1 MANLPSKLDLKKL
14 PIDELVT
21 LHSNVS
27 EVLQAR
33 AQSESNDLEEKL
45 QRLQPFLGG
54 KTKAPAKAKAAPVAK
69 KGKKRGRPKKLKAKI
84 QKAAVSAE
92 TAPAA
97 APVAEV
103 VASKPVSKRRGR
115 PKGSVNKKPIVAKEV
130 AKKIIKKSDKVEK
143 VDKRKGPRK
152 SATTTQYV
160 DPATKAVWAGRGR
173 TPKWLVEY
181 EQKGRKRSEF
191 LKK

>member
-21 LHSNVS
+21 LHTNVS

-33 AQSESNDLEEKL
+33 AQAESNDLEEKL
-45 QRLQPFLGG
+45 QRLQPFLGV
-54 KTKAPAKAKAAPVAK
+54 KTKPEAKAAPVEEKA
-69 KGKKRGRPKKLKAKI
+69 KKRGRPKKQKAKVE
-84 QKAAVSAE
+84 KAAAPVES
-92 TAPAA
+92 APAA

-103 VASKPVSKRRGR
+103 VASEPASKRRGR
-115 PKGSVNKKPIVAKEV
+115 PKGSANKKPIVAKKV
-130 AKKIIKKSDKVEK
+130 VKKIVKKAEKVE
-143 VDKRKGPRK
+143 KRKGPK
-152 SATTTQYV
+152 VASTPQYV

-173 TPKWLVEY
+173 TPKWLVEL
-181 EQKGRKRSEF
+181 ERKGHNRSEF